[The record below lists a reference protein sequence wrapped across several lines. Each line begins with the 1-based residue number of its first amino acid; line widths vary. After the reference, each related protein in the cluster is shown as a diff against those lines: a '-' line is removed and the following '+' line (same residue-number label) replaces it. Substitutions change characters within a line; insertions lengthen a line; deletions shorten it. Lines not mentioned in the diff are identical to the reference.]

1 MNADGKS
8 IATSIFRL
16 EANDPAADSWKEVVF
31 KGPLWLRAA
40 TDMEARQKAADKSFL
55 MGLRAKRHLPLR
67 EQPWIDVEL
76 TRCEKDERRE
86 GVPEVGVVIA
96 DGRLLGNE
104 APAPWR
110 WVNFSR
116 DQLNGPQELRL
127 RNEFA
132 ARSKAAPD
140 VDHGAVYWRAE
151 ANASRTYYFT
161 PEAAA
166 IVDDLLKERGPNL
179 CVAPD
184 IQKMLREG
192 FQALK

>member
-1 MNADGKS
+1 MNADGKGM
-8 IATSIFRL
+8 ATSIFRL
-16 EANDPAADSWKEVVF
+16 QAKDHTADSWKEIVF

-40 TDMEARQKAADKSFL
+40 TDVEARQKAADKSFL

-67 EQPWIDVEL
+67 ESPWIDVEL
-76 TRCEKDERRE
+76 TSCEKDERRE

-96 DGRLLGNE
+96 DGRLLGSE
-104 APAPWR
+104 EPAPWR

-116 DQLNGPQELRL
+116 DQLNGPQESRL
-127 RNEFA
+127 RSEFA
-132 ARSKAAPD
+132 ARSKAEPQ
-140 VDHGAVYWRAE
+140 VDHGVVYWRAE
-151 ANASRTYYFT
+151 ANASRTYYFP

-179 CVAPD
+179 CLAPD